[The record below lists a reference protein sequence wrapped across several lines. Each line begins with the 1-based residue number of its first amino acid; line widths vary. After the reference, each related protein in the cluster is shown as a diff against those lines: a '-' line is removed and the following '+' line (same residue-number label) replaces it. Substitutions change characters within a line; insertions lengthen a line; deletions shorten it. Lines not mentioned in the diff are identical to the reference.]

1 MKSTSLFTA
10 PQDLRC
16 NATLKDPKLL
26 RAEGVKASF
35 KPGTT
40 STPTASTL
48 AEDPKAL
55 LGEVRQLRQDLQA
68 NAAMIQRVQIQEAE
82 ARERDAANPDAR
94 KAAATSLV
102 QLKSE
107 LEALTGQEQECQ
119 MEQIEAGNQVRDTQ
133 ARVNEL
139 LDQLDRFDKLFA
151 AYLGK

>member
-68 NAAMIQRVQIQEAE
+68 TAAMIQRVQIQEAE
-82 ARERDAANPDAR
+82 ARE
-94 KAAATSLV
+94 
-102 QLKSE
+102 
-107 LEALTGQEQECQ
+107 
-119 MEQIEAGNQVRDTQ
+119 RDTQ

>member
-1 MKSTSLFTA
+1 
-10 PQDLRC
+10 
-16 NATLKDPKLL
+16 
-26 RAEGVKASF
+26 
-35 KPGTT
+35 
-40 STPTASTL
+40 
-48 AEDPKAL
+48 
-55 LGEVRQLRQDLQA
+55 
-68 NAAMIQRVQIQEAE
+68 MIQRVQIQEAE
-82 ARERDAANPDAR
+82 ASERDAANPDAR

-107 LEALTGQEQECQ
+107 LEALTGQKQKCQ